1 MAKALG
7 PSLWVV
13 EPENGLFGKPYEY
26 AKAAQ
31 KTCVRFVA
39 ILILRNYYNSEMA
52 EEVCK

>member
-31 KTCVRFVA
+31 KTCVRF
-39 ILILRNYYNSEMA
+39 
-52 EEVCK
+52 

>member
-1 MAKALG
+1 MANALG

-31 KTCVRFVA
+31 KTVCA
-39 ILILRNYYNSEMA
+39 ICGDFDSA
-52 EEVCK
+52 EL